1 MMIFPAKVVD
11 SAGTDMWV
19 LIYRTI
25 ITFLSA
31 QSVTQTKDS
40 GGHKTKD
47 DTLASHQPNRE
58 YPHCTRRDDCSV
70 VRDSGVCQPQKNEQ
84 YVLKSQ
90 MKDVNKSALTDP
102 IPEHP
107 TDLF

>member
-1 MMIFPAKVVD
+1 MMIFPAKFVD

-47 DTLASHQPNRE
+47 DTLACHQLRIPTVHE
-58 YPHCTRRDDCSV
+58 ETIAAWYETV
-70 VRDSGVCQPQKNEQ
+70 E
-84 YVLKSQ
+84 
-90 MKDVNKSALTDP
+90 DVNPRKTNNTYCS
-102 IPEHP
+102 HK
-107 TDLF
+107 